1 MHTFTTTKF
10 NKKMY
15 IFRRQN
21 LSHQK
26 FLERLSSLILEEMA
40 TGRLSIEKIA
50 SEMYVTRGQLT
61 RRVKA
66 ITGLTYQQYAMK
78 IRLKSACG
86 MLSNNPEMMITE
98 IAYKCGFED
107 ATSFS
112 RAFRRLYGMSPSM
125 YRNEHSNG

>member
-1 MHTFTTTKF
+1 MTNFK
-10 NKKMY
+10 
-15 IFRRQN
+15 RQN

-26 FLERLSSLILEEMA
+26 FLERLSSLILDEMV

-61 RRVKA
+61 RQVKA
-66 ITGLTYQQYAMK
+66 ITGLTTQQYAMN
-78 IRLKSACG
+78 IRLKSACN
-86 MLSNNPEMMITE
+86 MLCNNHEMMIAE

-125 YRNEHSNG
+125 YRNDHSNG

>member
-1 MHTFTTTKF
+1 
-10 NKKMY
+10 
-15 IFRRQN
+15 
-21 LSHQK
+21 
-26 FLERLSSLILEEMA
+26 
-40 TGRLSIEKIA
+40 
-50 SEMYVTRGQLT
+50 
-61 RRVKA
+61 
-66 ITGLTYQQYAMK
+66 
-78 IRLKSACG
+78 

>member
-1 MHTFTTTKF
+1 
-10 NKKMY
+10 MY

-66 ITGLTYQQYAMK
+66 ITGLTSQQYAMK